1 MRERLKEL
9 LNNAYAPYSGFC
21 VASILKMKD
30 GKEIMGVNVEN
41 ASYGASICSERNA
54 ITTAITMGY
63 KKGDF
68 DSIYIM
74 VSGNKLSTPC
84 FVCRQFISEF
94 FDDDGKIVLMGING
108 EEKVFTV
115 SQLCPYPFSDD
126 DLK

>member
-63 KKGDF
+63 RKGDF

-94 FDDDGKIVLMGING
+94 FDDDGKIVLMGLNG
-108 EEKVFTV
+108 EERVFTV
-115 SQLCPYPFSDD
+115 SQLCPYSFSDD

>member
-63 KKGDF
+63 KRV
-68 DSIYIM
+68 ILILYI
-74 VSGNKLSTPC
+74 LW
-84 FVCRQFISEF
+84 
-94 FDDDGKIVLMGING
+94 
-108 EEKVFTV
+108 
-115 SQLCPYPFSDD
+115 
-126 DLK
+126 